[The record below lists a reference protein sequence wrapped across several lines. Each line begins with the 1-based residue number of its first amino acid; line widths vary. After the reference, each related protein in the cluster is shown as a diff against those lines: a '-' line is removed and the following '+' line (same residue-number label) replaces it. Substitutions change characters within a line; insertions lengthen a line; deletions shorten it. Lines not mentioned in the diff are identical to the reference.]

1 MAAVHDTNEPTVIEL
16 AESVRRKD
24 RKAVEVLDDYLARI
38 ETGNERLNA
47 FVHLDADLARKAA
60 TAVDEAVAHGLDPGP
75 LAGVPFGVKDLEHCA
90 GMPTTYGSV
99 PFLGRGPEAEDDINV
114 GRLKAAGA
122 VAVGMTASPE
132 FGTLNFTKTK
142 AHGITRNPWN
152 PSRTPGGSSGGTAAA
167 VAAALIPFGTA
178 SDGGGS
184 IRIPAAFSGLLGH
197 KCSHGRIPLPG
208 PTGNNTSVRGSL
220 TTTVGD
226 TARIL
231 DVLAGPDD
239 RDRFSL
245 PPAPVRY
252 EDAMET
258 TQVRGLRARWSLD
271 LGFATVDPEVAE
283 LVEAAASTLASEAG
297 LVVDDDP
304 VEFTDP
310 VRAWLTTGAITLWL
324 DIEPEMWPSRADDFT
339 LWTRRSLE
347 QSEHTTLP
355 KYARSIRAREQLELD
370 CARLFRD
377 VDVVLCPTTAV
388 PAFAAEGPPPS
399 IINGV
404 DTGNGAMS
412 TPFTMLANLCWNP
425 AVSIPCGRTSDG
437 LPVGLQVIARRHL
450 DEIPLRLARIFEQR
464 QPWPRFA
471 PAV

>member
-1 MAAVHDTNEPTVIEL
+1 MSDDTEPTVVEL
-16 AESVRRKD
+16 ADSVRRGE
-24 RKAVEVLDDYLARI
+24 RKAVEVLDEYLTRI
-38 ETGNERLNA
+38 EAGNERLNA
-47 FVHLDADLARKAA
+47 FVHLDPDLARGAA
-60 TAVDEAVAHGLDPGP
+60 SAVDDVVARGEDPGP
-75 LAGVPFGVKDLEHCA
+75 LAGVPFGVKDLERCK
-90 GMPTTYGSV
+90 GMPTAYGSV
-99 PFLGRGPEAEDDINV
+99 PFLGRGPETDDAINV

-122 VAVGMTASPE
+122 VAVGKTATPE

-142 AHGITRNPWN
+142 AHGITRNPWD
-152 PSRTPGGSSGGTAAA
+152 PTRTPGGSSGGTAAA
-167 VAAALIPFGTA
+167 VAAGIIPFGTA

-184 IRIPAAFSGLLGH
+184 IRIPASFTGLLGH
-197 KCSHGRIPLPG
+197 KSSHGRIPIPG
-208 PTGNNTSVRGSL
+208 PTGNNTSVLGSL
-220 TTTVGD
+220 TTTVAD

-239 RDRFSL
+239 RDRFTL
-245 PPAPVRY
+245 PPPPVRY
-252 EDAMET
+252 EDAIET
-258 TQVRGLRARWSLD
+258 TEVRGLRARWSPD
-271 LGFATVDPEVAE
+271 LGFATVDREVAE
-283 LVEAAASTLASEAG
+283 IVEAAAMRLVEEAG
-297 LVVDDDP
+297 LNVDEQP
-304 VEFTDP
+304 VQFSDP

-324 DIEPEMWPSRADDFT
+324 EIEPDMWPARADDFT

-347 QSEHTTLP
+347 STEHTTLP
-355 KYARSIRAREQLELD
+355 KYARSLVAREQLELD

-399 IINGV
+399 VIDGV

-425 AVSIPCGRTSDG
+425 AVSIPCGQTSDG

-450 DEIPLRLARIFEQR
+450 DEIPLRLARIFEQV

-471 PAV
+471 PAP